1 MRQYQATWNGTRAE
15 ARAMVETWKIEQQEK
30 QRKQKMAVYFA
41 RVKMEEAR
49 AIVKNNF

>member
-1 MRQYQATWNGTRAE
+1 MRQYQATWNGTQSQ
-15 ARAMVETWKIEQQEK
+15 ARAMVEAWKIEQQEK
-30 QRKQKMAVYFA
+30 QRKQKMAAYFS